1 MTLERLPDAIIARFR
16 TLSLERVGR
25 VEATWNSLIQGVHDD
40 DAIRAMAHDVHT
52 LKGDAKIVGFDDVH
66 ALTQKLEELLA
77 LAAQQ
82 RYAVSEDLEL
92 VVTMATQF
100 LGMLLRKKAGGTSG
114 IDLVGFV
121 RQVDEIIRESRTL
134 PTPARA
140 VPSAAR
146 SQRSEASLDRLSED
160 TRQRLAIAATT
171 VFLEYLGA
179 RGGTSRTRLRG
190 VWDTLRH
197 ELASIRLAP
206 LAPLLERHAVAA
218 RDLATELGKNV
229 AVTIDIGQLQTD
241 ARVAEALDVAVVH
254 MIRNAIDHGI
264 ESPFGRTAAGKPD
277 MGVVSV
283 RAREVAGAIEL
294 VVSDDGAG
302 LDLEVVR
309 KRAVARGLL
318 DAHSNPSKREII
330 ELVFQPGFS
339 TREEVSE
346 VSGRGVGMDAVRT
359 GIARVGGSVQMD
371 SEAGA
376 GSKITVSVPIRRR
389 QIHAYQFLAPGGA
402 LSLAV
407 SARWTPTM
415 ERDGYEHAVDP
426 LTAMQLGLGSRQT
439 SLELARD
446 RQDLAVRLRWG
457 FLEVVLK
464 AASEPV
470 LVTGDR
476 ICPTD
481 DDYPLE
487 VISIKGQETLLL
499 RPEHLP
505 GIQAPRVGS

>member
-1 MTLERLPDAIIARFR
+1 MSERLPDAIIARFR

-40 DAIRAMAHDVHT
+40 EAIRAMAHDVHT

-77 LAAQQ
+77 LAAQL

-121 RQVDEIIRESRTL
+121 RQVDEILRESRAL
-134 PTPARA
+134 
-140 VPSAAR
+140 PSAPRAAPTGA
-146 SQRSEASLDRLSED
+146 QRQRAEGSVDRLSED
-160 TRQRLAIAATT
+160 TRQRLAVAATT

-179 RGGTSRTRLRG
+179 RGTTSRVRLRG

-197 ELASIRLAP
+197 DLASIRLAP
-206 LAPLLERHAVAA
+206 VAPLLERHAAAA
-218 RDLATELGKNV
+218 RDLAIELGKH
-229 AVTIDIGQLQTD
+229 VTFELDLDELQAD

-254 MIRNAIDHGI
+254 LIRNAIDHGI
-264 ESPFGRTAAGKPD
+264 EVPERRLAAGKPATG
-277 MGVVSV
+277 MV
-283 RAREVAGAIEL
+283 RVRGKELAGSIEL
-294 VVSDDGAG
+294 AVSDDGVG
-302 LDLEVVR
+302 IDLDRVR
-309 KRAVARGLL
+309 ARAIERGLL
-318 DAHSNPSKREII
+318 SPTATPPPRELI

-359 GIARVGGSVQMD
+359 GIARVGGSVQLT
-371 SEAGA
+371 STPGE
-376 GSKITVSVPIRRR
+376 GSTTTINVPVRRR

-407 SARWTPTM
+407 SARWTPTL
-415 ERDGYEHAVDP
+415 ERDADAAAVDP
-426 LTAMQLGLGSRQT
+426 LSAIQLAVGSRQT
-439 SLELARD
+439 SL
-446 RQDLAVRLRWG
+446 DLPTSTTDATIRLRWG
-457 FLEVVLK
+457 FLEVALK
-464 AASEPV
+464 AGSVPV
-470 LVTGDR
+470 LVTGER

-499 RPEHLP
+499 RPEHITALQP
-505 GIQAPRVGS
+505 HK